1 MKKEVLNAL
10 NEQINFELYSG
21 YIYLNLSIA
30 MERENY
36 KGYAKWLAN
45 HYKEELAHAD
55 QFIEFIQKRD
65 AKPELM
71 TIEMKN
77 FDVKEP
83 LEVAKII
90 LDHENKVTERI
101 YKIHDVAK
109 KSDDYATEIF
119 MHQFINEQIEEE
131 ELALDIVDNFTLAG
145 DNIAAKITMDREL
158 GSK

>member
-1 MKKEVLNAL
+1 MKKEVLQAL
-10 NEQINFELYSG
+10 NDQINFELYSG

-45 HYKEELAHAD
+45 HYKEELVHAD

-71 TIEMKN
+71 PIEMKD
-77 FDVKEP
+77 FKVKEP

-90 LDHENKVTERI
+90 LDHEKKVTEKI
-101 YKIHDVAK
+101 YKIHDIAK
-109 KSDDYATEIF
+109 KNDDYATEIF
-119 MHQFINEQIEEE
+119 MHQFISEQIEEE

-145 DNIAAKITMDREL
+145 DNIAAKITIDREL
-158 GSK
+158 GA

>member
-131 ELALDIVDNFTLAG
+131 ELALDIVDNFTLAK
-145 DNIAAKITMDREL
+145 DNIAAKITIDREL

>member
-71 TIEMKN
+71 PIEMKN

-90 LDHENKVTERI
+90 LDHEKKVTERI

-131 ELALDIVDNFTLAG
+131 ELALDIVDNFTLAK
-145 DNIAAKITMDREL
+145 DNIAAKIIIDREL

>member
-1 MKKEVLNAL
+1 MKKEVLQAL
-10 NEQINFELYSG
+10 NDQINFELYSG

-45 HYKEELAHAD
+45 HYKEELVHAD

-71 TIEMKN
+71 PIEMKD
-77 FDVKEP
+77 FTVKEP

-90 LDHENKVTERI
+90 LDHEKKVTEKI
-101 YKIHDVAK
+101 YKIHDIAK
-109 KSDDYATEIF
+109 KNDDYATEIF
-119 MHQFINEQIEEE
+119 MHQFISEQIEEE

-145 DNIAAKITMDREL
+145 DNIAAKITIDREL
-158 GSK
+158 GA

>member
-1 MKKEVLNAL
+1 MKTEVLNAL

-45 HYKEELAHAD
+45 HYKEELVHAD

-71 TIEMKN
+71 PIEMKN

-145 DNIAAKITMDREL
+145 DNIAAKITIDREL

>member
-1 MKKEVLNAL
+1 MNQEVLDAL

-21 YIYLNLSIA
+21 YIYLNLSIL

-36 KGYAKWLAN
+36 KGYAMWLSN
-45 HYKEELAHAD
+45 HYKEELQHAE

-65 AKPELM
+65 ATPKLM
-71 TIEMKN
+71 DIEMKA

-90 LDHENKVTERI
+90 LEHEKKVTERI

-109 KSDDYATEIF
+109 KNNDYASEIF

-131 ELALDIVDNFTLAG
+131 ELALDIVDSFTLAN
-145 DNIAAKITMDREL
+145 DNIAAKITIDREL
-158 GSK
+158 GNK

>member
-30 MERENY
+30 MEKENY

-145 DNIAAKITMDREL
+145 DNIAAKITIDREL

>member
-71 TIEMKN
+71 PIEMKN

-131 ELALDIVDNFTLAG
+131 ELALDIVDNFTLAK
-145 DNIAAKITMDREL
+145 DNIAAKITIDREL

>member
-71 TIEMKN
+71 TIEKKN

-145 DNIAAKITMDREL
+145 DNIAAKITIDREL

>member
-145 DNIAAKITMDREL
+145 DNIAAKITIDREL

>member
-1 MKKEVLNAL
+1 MKTEVLNAL

-71 TIEMKN
+71 PIEMKN

-145 DNIAAKITMDREL
+145 DNIAAKITIDREL

>member
-1 MKKEVLNAL
+1 MKQEVLDAL
-10 NEQINFELYSG
+10 NEQINYELYSG

-65 AKPELM
+65 AKPELK
-71 TIEMKN
+71 TIEMKALEI
-77 FDVKEP
+77 KEP

-90 LDHENKVTERI
+90 LDHEKKVTERI

-109 KSDDYATEIF
+109 KNDDYATEIF

-131 ELALDIVDNFTLAG
+131 ELALDIVDNFTLADG
-145 DNIAAKITMDREL
+145 NIAAKITIDREL

>member
-30 MERENY
+30 MEKENY

-71 TIEMKN
+71 PIEMKK

-90 LDHENKVTERI
+90 LDHEKKVTERI

-109 KSDDYATEIF
+109 NSDDYATEIF

-145 DNIAAKITMDREL
+145 DNIAAKITIDREL

>member
-90 LDHENKVTERI
+90 LDHEKKVTERI

-145 DNIAAKITMDREL
+145 DNIAAKITIDREL

>member
-30 MERENY
+30 MEKENY

-71 TIEMKN
+71 PIEMKN

-90 LDHENKVTERI
+90 LDHEKKVTERI
-101 YKIHDVAK
+101 YNIHDVAK

-145 DNIAAKITMDREL
+145 DNIAAKITIDREL

>member
-71 TIEMKN
+71 PIEMKN

-101 YKIHDVAK
+101 
-109 KSDDYATEIF
+109 
-119 MHQFINEQIEEE
+119 
-131 ELALDIVDNFTLAG
+131 
-145 DNIAAKITMDREL
+145 
-158 GSK
+158 

>member
-71 TIEMKN
+71 PIEMKN

-145 DNIAAKITMDREL
+145 DNIAAKITIDREL

>member
-1 MKKEVLNAL
+1 MKTEVLNAL

-71 TIEMKN
+71 PIEMKN

-90 LDHENKVTERI
+90 LDHEKKVTERI

-109 KSDDYATEIF
+109 KCDDYATEIF

-145 DNIAAKITMDREL
+145 DNIAAKITIDREL